1 MPRRKRLQIAG
12 LPTHI
17 IQRGNNRQAC
27 FFADDDYQ
35 FFLYHLAQL
44 AKRFRCALHAYVL
57 MSNHFHLLLTS
68 VTPFFV
74 FRYSSSLR
82 SACAARPG
90 VELRQ
95 LLRTLLQPREL
106 SPVPLLLSPGRQ
118 HLGMTHWGLPVVDLL
133 SGRSVCA
140 VLGLLWCFA
149 ATI

>member
-17 IQRGNNRQAC
+17 IQCGNNRQAR

-57 MSNHFHLLLTS
+57 MSNHFQLPLTS

-82 SACAARPG
+82 SARAARPG

-95 LLRTLLQPREL
+95 LLLTLLQ
-106 SPVPLLLSPGRQ
+106 
-118 HLGMTHWGLPVVDLL
+118 
-133 SGRSVCA
+133 
-140 VLGLLWCFA
+140 
-149 ATI
+149 